1 MNTKM
6 LSNRMVSPR
15 VVTEIVDDA
24 KLVEEIEELKE
35 QIEIKTKELKK
46 IRKDAVL
53 KYCTELENG
62 EFLYNTYCNSCYVY
76 IGNDN
81 DLYEFNET

>member
-53 KYCTELENG
+53 KYCTELVNG
-62 EFLYNTYCNSCYVY
+62 EVLYNTYCNSCYMY
-76 IGNDN
+76 ISN